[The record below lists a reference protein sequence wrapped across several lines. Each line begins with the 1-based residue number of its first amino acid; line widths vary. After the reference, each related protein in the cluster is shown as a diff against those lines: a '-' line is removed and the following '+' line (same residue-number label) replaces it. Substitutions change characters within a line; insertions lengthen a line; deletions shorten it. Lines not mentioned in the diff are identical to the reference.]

1 MDEALESLIDEVRSE
16 VGDDH
21 RPSVSISYA
30 QSLDGSIATATK
42 QPLALSCPASLK
54 MTHRLRD
61 AHQAVLVGIG
71 TVLTDDPALT
81 VREVEG
87 ANPQPVVV
95 DSHLR
100 IPVESKLLQGSK
112 PPWIAA
118 ALDASPASAEQLKRL
133 GAQVLRF
140 SSPEGA
146 RIPLRDLLRSLREMN
161 VKRLMVEGGA
171 RIITSFLRERL
182 VDRVVV
188 TITPHLIGGTHA
200 VEDLAGRVISDFP
213 RLEQINTTRLDEDWI
228 LWGRPSWGRA

>member
-1 MDEALESLIDEVRSE
+1 MDDALESLFHEVRSE

-21 RPSVSISYA
+21 RPWVTLSYA
-30 QSLDGSIATATK
+30 QSIDGSISTATK

-61 AHQAVLVGIG
+61 AHQAILVGIG
-71 TVLTDDPALT
+71 TVLADDPALT

-87 ANPQPVVV
+87 TSPQPVVV

-100 IPVESKLLQGSK
+100 IPVESKLLQGPK

-118 ALDASPASAEQLKRL
+118 ALDASTASAERLEKL
-133 GAQVLRF
+133 GARVLRL
-140 SSPEGA
+140 SSPESE
-146 RIPLRDLLRSLREMN
+146 RIPLQDLLRSLREMG

-182 VDRVVV
+182 VDRIVV

-200 VEDLAGRVISDFP
+200 IEDLSGRVISDFP
-213 RLEQINTTRLDEDWI
+213 RLEQANATRLDEDWI